1 MLTYVKAL
9 SFSAPTWKMVLNL
22 LMAELKIGFPTHIMS
37 STNKLITPINSLCFW
52 KRKIPRSNLECLA
65 TSLHSS
71 SRTLRYQY
79 RDASASPYMHLC
91 NLHILSV
98 CASFG
103 GLTRTFCS
111 NSFSCRNAVLTS
123 IEWICHFFVCD
134 EAELNMVCIPSLEHV
149 GLLVRKFC
157 SSSKPWAQN
166 RALVPGFLVS

>member
-1 MLTYVKAL
+1 
-9 SFSAPTWKMVLNL
+9 
-22 LMAELKIGFPTHIMS
+22 MS

-65 TSLHSS
+65 PSLHSS

-91 NLHILSV
+91 NFHILSV

-123 IEWICHFFVCD
+123 IEWICHFFCVRWGRT
-134 EAELNMVCIPSLEHV
+134 EHGLYTFSWACWAV
-149 GLLVRKFC
+149 GTKILLFLKTLGTKSCFGSRFSCQLTC
-157 SSSKPWAQN
+157 S
-166 RALVPGFLVS
+166 